1 MLFFKTPLDIQSLR
15 ACLFIFNYSCDLAFN
30 TIFFTNENISD
41 KYHYHGN
48 NLFLF
53 TMINNLLQT
62 IISSVVGLTLV
73 NIFQHM
79 IDSRSNFEDIFKKQ
93 EKKMRKNKN
102 YKVSKKTKLK
112 IIEKIKINC
121 SKLKCF
127 IRIFIII
134 EFIIMIFFY
143 YFVTAFCEV
152 YKKTQRAWLYDVLV
166 SFLISFPT
174 EIIVSFIIALFYVIS
189 IRYKIKSIYIIA
201 LFFYNL

>member
-1 MLFFKTPLDIQSLR
+1 M
-15 ACLFIFNYSCDLAFN
+15 CLFLFTYSCDLAFN

-53 TMINNLLQT
+53 SMVNNLLQS
-62 IISSVVGLTLV
+62 IISFLVCLILV

-79 IDSRSNFEDIFKKQ
+79 IDSRGNFEDIFRKE

-102 YKVSKKTKLK
+102 YKVQKKTKYK
-112 IIEKIKINC
+112 IIEKIKKKS
-121 SKLKCF
+121 SKLKCC

-152 YKKTQRAWLYDVLV
+152 YNKTQNSWLYDFFI
-166 SFLISFPT
+166 SFLISFSFD
-174 EIIVSFIIALFYVIS
+174 IICSFIIATFYILS
-189 IRYKIKSIYIIA
+189 IRYKIKFLYNIT